1 MKKLVSALAVVA
13 LLFTACG
20 NSQQEGAATE
30 TKNEQ
35 AAQGEQN
42 NTDKKDGSK
51 VVIGVSP
58 APHAAIAEF
67 VKGKLAEE
75 GIELEIKEFDDYVQP
90 NISLDEGELD
100 LNFFQHKPYL
110 DEFNQTRGTKIVSLG
125 GVHLEPMGIYSKNYK
140 SLDEV
145 KDGDKVVI
153 PNDATNGARALVL
166 LEGQGLIKLKEG
178 VGINATEED
187 IAENPK
193 NLEFTAVEA
202 ASIPRVYDDAAIAVI
217 NSNYA
222 IEAGLSPK
230 DDTLAIESTQDNPY
244 ANIIAVKEG
253 EENNET
259 YKKVYEAFTSKETK
273 DFIES
278 TYKGEIVPVQ

>member
-1 MKKLVSALAVVA
+1 MKKLLSALALLA
-13 LLFTACG
+13 LLFTGCG
-20 NSQQEGAATE
+20 NNAPQENQTSESKTE
-30 TKNEQ
+30 ESAETTENKSDE
-35 AAQGEQN
+35 
-42 NTDKKDGSK
+42 KSK

-75 GIELEIKEFDDYVQP
+75 GISLEIKEFDDYVQP

-100 LNFFQHKPYL
+100 LNFFQHLPYL
-110 DEFNQTRGTKIVSLG
+110 EEFNQARGTKIASLG
-125 GVHLEPMGIYSKNYK
+125 AVHLEPMGVYSTKYK
-140 SLDEV
+140 SLDEL

-166 LEGQGLIKLKEG
+166 LQEQGLIKLKDG
-178 VGINATEED
+178 VGLDATEVD
-187 IAENPK
+187 IEENPK

-202 ASIPRVYDDAAIAVI
+202 ASIPRVYDDSAIAVI

-253 EENNET
+253 EENNEI
-259 YKKVYEAFTSKETK
+259 YKKVYEAFTSKDTK
-273 DFIES
+273 DFINK
-278 TYKGEIVPVQ
+278 TYQGEIIAVE